1 MLARSDGAF
10 SARRVM
16 LAAVSTNAVVCR
28 HGGFVQPGEKVEE
41 QINVLLILL
50 YVTCSPA
57 GMPRQDFGVHFVL
70 F

>member
-1 MLARSDGAF
+1 MLARSAGDF

-16 LAAVSTNAVVCR
+16 LAAVSTKAVVSR
-28 HGGFVQPGEKVEE
+28 LGGLVQPGEKVEE